1 MHSKREKLPFG
12 WGQAPG
18 ILTTFPPEDSL
29 GLFVCDRGY
38 VQGEKTTEIVFVAIC
53 LRLTHF
59 VHKMPVLLSLHSV
72 TRSTL
77 VVITAG
83 INVTLSV
90 FGCC

>member
-29 GLFVCDRGY
+29 GLLVCDRGY

-59 VHKMPVLLSLHSV
+59 VHKMPVLLSPEGTGILTQMLGSHAYL
-72 TRSTL
+72 TTL
-77 VVITAG
+77 V
-83 INVTLSV
+83 
-90 FGCC
+90 

>member
-1 MHSKREKLPFG
+1 MTFWVGSSTRDFDH
-12 WGQAPG
+12 
-18 ILTTFPPEDSL
+18 FPPEDSL

-59 VHKMPVLLSLHSV
+59 FHKMPVLLSLHSV